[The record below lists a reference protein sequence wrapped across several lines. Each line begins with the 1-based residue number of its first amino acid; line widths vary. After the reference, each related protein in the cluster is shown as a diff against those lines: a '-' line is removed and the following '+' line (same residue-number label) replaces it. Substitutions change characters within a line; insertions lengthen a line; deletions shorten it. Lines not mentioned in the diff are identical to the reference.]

1 MVPVSLFL
9 SGRTDGR
16 TDGRRPFRSDA
27 SVTPRERGPSPEG
40 GREIGEQER
49 ENRTNTDPMQRR
61 ERMGVMGNHYLHIMD
76 RKKALPVFWNLSTSI
91 FMLF

>member
-49 ENRTNTDPMQRR
+49 RNRTNTDPMRRR
-61 ERMGVMGNHYLHIMD
+61 ERMGVVGNHYLQIMGIF
-76 RKKALPVFWNLSTSI
+76 KKNIARI
-91 FMLF
+91 FRYFDWKGR